1 MSPTDNGSGSSVRY
15 GPIAVETREF
25 RRGVLPVAFDCA
37 KLLLIREGSTI
48 LTTESDT
55 TFASEGDLVCRRTAT
70 LCGGMLV
77 TGPTL

>member
-1 MSPTDNGSGSSVRY
+1 MSFTSNGYGGSVCY

-25 RRGVLPVAFDCA
+25 RRAVPPVAFDCV
-37 KLLLIREGSTI
+37 KLLLIREGSATR
-48 LTTESDT
+48 TTKSDT
-55 TFASEGDLVCRRTAT
+55 TFANEGDLVCRRTAT